1 MEINEIKYAIVLDR
15 RTGRVIVI
23 KLNPANFLDE
33 EIEDCDWEQIMHP
46 YEDEGKFDLTY
57 CDWMFVSE
65 LKIETFGGSQ
75 DTMLLKDE
83 INRLMME

>member
-33 EIEDCDWEQIMHP
+33 EIEDCDWEQILYP

-57 CDWMFVSE
+57 CDWMFVPEIKVETMGLGDE
-65 LKIETFGGSQ
+65 LIKLQKI
-75 DTMLLKDE
+75 KD
-83 INRLMME
+83 